1 VFHYR
6 INSSKII
13 LNKQIKLKGHTM
25 RLFFILLAL
34 TGLKVLAEVKP
45 EVRPHMQEFYNITSQ
60 IQPYLLN
67 KADYMNSK
75 NEAEIAKALV
85 EFKQKTLQLKMD
97 KMAQSDDMKFRARQ
111 LSEGLDE
118 AEQSFKNGFK
128 DYSYWVLKSS
138 FNNCFTCHT
147 QKGLGETGLKF
158 TRNQKASDFANA
170 EFLFIVRNYSE
181 SIPLFEKIV
190 VGYPDNKASVEELES
205 SLQKIL
211 YYSVRVLRDD
221 KKTEELFERLLKNN
235 QLPSTVRNDVLSWQ
249 SYLKIKKYRV
259 VENKEVKDESTL
271 EQFLKERSDV
281 AGHYKLGRQ
290 KYIVD
295 LETSH
300 TLFQLLEKPSKNDLK
315 PWILLGLSEIEKDY
329 RTSMFDLSV
338 EQYLKECIEIYP
350 KSPAAKKCL
359 TLFKEIKKDAYTGSR
374 GTDLPK
380 SVIDMINKYEKL
392 INNKK

>member
-1 VFHYR
+1 
-6 INSSKII
+6 
-13 LNKQIKLKGHTM
+13 M